1 MAGVKDGRGA
11 LCLAVYRG
19 KMSEGL
25 VSRKWIAAVAKATL
39 TWTYNLYTVFF
50 TYPYFSWFIY
60 FANVL
65 LEDNP
70 RLSLLPSKTKTFLHK
85 LVVKA

>member
-25 VSRKWIAAVAKATL
+25 VSRKWIAAAAKAT
-39 TWTYNLYTVFF
+39 F
-50 TYPYFSWFIY
+50 T
-60 FANVL
+60 
-65 LEDNP
+65 
-70 RLSLLPSKTKTFLHK
+70 
-85 LVVKA
+85 